1 MSIIEILA
9 VVFIAAF
16 FLRVSMLLWG
26 QRYYYKLT
34 KTVMENQK
42 LFTVISVIL
51 LLVAGYYLFQEMST
65 IQVAAA
71 AVFIYLFE
79 AVSFF
84 TYSHYDELIE
94 LKKKVLLN
102 RTIVKKNWFT
112 FILWTIF
119 AFWVILKL
127 ISG

>member
-1 MSIIEILA
+1 MSITEILA
-9 VVFIAAF
+9 VLFIAVF
-16 FLRVSMLLWG
+16 FLRVAMLLWG
-26 QRYYYKLT
+26 QKFYYKLT
-34 KTVMENQK
+34 KTVLDNQR
-42 LFTVISVIL
+42 LFTVLSVIL
-51 LLVAGYYLFQEMST
+51 LIVAGYYLFQEMST

-84 TYSHYDELIE
+84 TYSHYEEMTE

-102 RTIVKKNWFT
+102 RTLVKKNWFT

-127 ISG
+127 IVG

>member
-16 FLRVSMLLWG
+16 FLRVAMLLWG
-26 QRYYYKLT
+26 QKYYYKLT

-42 LFTVISVIL
+42 LFTVVSIL
-51 LLVAGYYLFQEMST
+51 LLLGAGYYLFQEMST

-71 AVFIYLFE
+71 AVFVYLFE

-84 TYSHYDELIE
+84 TYSHYDELAE

-127 ISG
+127 IYP